1 MFGMMGLS
9 NEAAAFIVFS
19 VGMLLLMGIGMNMA
33 LALVLTGAGMA
44 WVLGFWDTQLLAQNL
59 VAGVDSFPLLAVPFF
74 ILAGEL
80 MNSGGISGR
89 IITMAQAWV
98 GHIRGGLGYVA
109 IGAAV
114 LMASMSGSALAD
126 TAALATILLPM
137 MRSQGY
143 PMHTSAGLI
152 ASGGIIAPIIPPSM
166 PFVIYGVTTNTS
178 ISALFISG
186 IVPGL
191 IMGVGLIVAWNLVL
205 RKMDLPSGT
214 ALPFKAKV
222 GATVKAFWA
231 LMMPLIIIGGMKT
244 GIFTPTEAAVVA
256 AFYALVVALFIHR
269 EMKLPEINGVLVRA
283 AKTTAIVMFLCA
295 GAQVASY
302 MITLADLP
310 SVLVNW
316 LGPLVESP
324 RLLMAV
330 MMVALI
336 VIGTALDLTP
346 TILIFAP
353 VMLPIA
359 VKAGIDPVYFG
370 LMFILNGA
378 IGLITPPVGTVL
390 NVVAGVG
397 RLSMHQVIKGVN
409 PFLITYLIILT
420 TFVIFPQIVT
430 APVAWMR

>member
-1 MFGMMGLS
+1 MS
-9 NEAAAFIVFS
+9 NEGQAFIVF
-19 VGMLLLMGIGMNMA
+19 VLGMLSLMGIGLNMA
-33 LALVLTGAGMA
+33 MALVLTGAGMSF
-44 WVLGFWDTQLLAQNL
+44 VLGFWDNQLLAQNL
-59 VAGVDSFPLLAVPFF
+59 VGGVDSFPLLAVPFF

-80 MNSGGISGR
+80 MNAGGISQR
-89 IITMAQAWV
+89 IIAMAQAWV

-137 MRSQGY
+137 MRQQGY
-143 PMHTSAGLI
+143 PMQTSAGLI

-166 PFVIYGVTTNTS
+166 PFIIYGVTTNTS
-178 ISALFISG
+178 ISLLFLSG

-191 IMGVGLIVAWNLVL
+191 IMGVGLIVAWKLVL
-205 RKMDLPSGT
+205 RKMELPQGKP
-214 ALPFKAKV
+214 LPLLDRFKA
-222 GATVKAFWA
+222 TLKAFWA
-231 LMMPLIIIGGMKT
+231 LLMPIIIIGGMKT
-244 GIFTPTEAAVVA
+244 GVFTPTEAAVVA
-256 AFYALVVALFIHR
+256 AFYALVISLFVHR
-269 EMKLPEINGVLVRA
+269 EMKISQVHGVLVRA

-310 SVLVNW
+310 SVLTDW

-324 RLLMAV
+324 RLLMFV
-330 MMVALI
+330 MMIVLV

-370 LMFILNGA
+370 LMFVLNGA

-397 RLSMHQVIKGVN
+397 RMSMHQVIKGVN
-409 PFLITYLIILT
+409 PFLITYTLILFL
-420 TFVIFPQIVT
+420 FVLFPQIVI

>member
-1 MFGMMGLS
+1 
-9 NEAAAFIVFS
+9 
-19 VGMLLLMGIGMNMA
+19 
-33 LALVLTGAGMA
+33 
-44 WVLGFWDTQLLAQNL
+44 
-59 VAGVDSFPLLAVPFF
+59 
-74 ILAGEL
+74 
-80 MNSGGISGR
+80 
-89 IITMAQAWV
+89 
-98 GHIRGGLGYVA
+98 
-109 IGAAV
+109 
-114 LMASMSGSALAD
+114 MSGSALAD

-137 MRSQGY
+137 MRKQGY
-143 PMHTSAGLI
+143 PLATSAGLI

-166 PFVIYGVTTNTS
+166 PFIIYGVTTNTS
-178 ISALFISG
+178 ISLLFISG

-191 IMGVGLIVAWNLVL
+191 IMGIGLIVAWKWVL
-205 RKMDLPSGT
+205 RDLELPKGT
-214 ALPFKAKV
+214 PLSLADRIKA
-222 GATVKAFWA
+222 TLKAFWA
-231 LMMPLIIIGGMKT
+231 LLMPIIIIGGMKT
-244 GIFTPTEAAVVA
+244 GVFTPTEAAVVA
-256 AFYALVVALFIHR
+256 AFYALVVSLFVHR
-269 EMKLPEINGVLVRA
+269 EMKLAQVHGVLVRA

-310 SVLVNW
+310 SVLTGW

-324 RLLMAV
+324 RLLMFV
-330 MMVALI
+330 MMIVLV

-370 LMFILNGA
+370 LMFVLNGA

-397 RLSMHQVIKGVN
+397 RLSLHQVIKGVN
-409 PFLITYLIILT
+409 PFLIAYAFILFL
-420 TFVIFPQIVT
+420 FVLFPQIVI

>member
-1 MFGMMGLS
+1 MS
-9 NEAAAFIVFS
+9 NEGLAFIVFS
-19 VGMLLLMGIGMNMA
+19 AGMLVLMGIGMNMA

-44 WVLGFWDTQLLAQNL
+44 WVMGFWDTQLLAQNL

-80 MNSGGISGR
+80 MNSGGISKR

-126 TAALATILLPM
+126 TAALATILMPM
-137 MRSQGY
+137 MRQQGY

-178 ISALFISG
+178 ISALFVSG

-191 IMGVGLIVAWNLVL
+191 IMGAGLIVAWRWVL
-205 RKMDLPSGT
+205 RDLDLPQGT
-214 ALPFKAKV
+214 PLPMKERMR
-222 GATVKAFWA
+222 ATLKAFWA
-231 LMMPLIIIGGMKT
+231 MLMPLIIIGGMKT
-244 GIFTPTEAAVVA
+244 GVFTPTEAAVVA
-256 AFYALVVALFIHR
+256 AFYALVIALFVHR
-269 EMKLPEINGVLVRA
+269 EMKVVEVYGVLVRA
-283 AKTTAIVMFLCA
+283 SKTTAIVMFLCA

-310 SVLVNW
+310 NVLTGW

-324 RLLMAV
+324 RLLMVV
-330 MMVALI
+330 MMIVLI

-370 LMFILNGA
+370 LMFVLNGA

-397 RLSMHQVIKGVN
+397 KLSLHQVIKGVN
-409 PFLITYLIILT
+409 PFLLTYTVILFL
-420 TFVIFPQIVT
+420 FVLFPQIVT

>member
-1 MFGMMGLS
+1 MS
-9 NEAAAFIVFS
+9 NEGLAFIVFS
-19 VGMLLLMGIGMNMA
+19 VGMLLLMGIGMNMG

-44 WVLGFWDTQLLAQNL
+44 WVLDFWDTQLLAQNL

-80 MNSGGISGR
+80 MNSGGISRR
-89 IITMAQAWV
+89 IIAMAQAWV

-109 IGAAV
+109 IGASV

-137 MRSQGY
+137 MRKQGY
-143 PMHTSAGLI
+143 PMHTSAGLV
-152 ASGGIIAPIIPPSM
+152 ASGGIIAPIIPPSL

-178 ISALFISG
+178 ISSLFLAG
-186 IVPGL
+186 IVPGI
-191 IMGVGLIVAWNLVL
+191 IMGVGLIVAWKLVL
-205 RKMDLPSGT
+205 RNTDLPEGQPLPMRERLRAT
-214 ALPFKAKV
+214 A
-222 GATVKAFWA
+222 KAFWA
-231 LMMPLIIIGGMKT
+231 LLMPIIIIGGMKT

-256 AFYALVVALFIHR
+256 AFYALFVALFVHR
-269 EMKLPEINGVLVRA
+269 EMKLPEVHGVLVRA

-310 SVLVNW
+310 STLTGW

-330 MMVALI
+330 MMVALVI
-336 VIGTALDLTP
+336 VGTALDLTP

-370 LMFILNGA
+370 LMFVLNGA

-397 RLSMHQVIKGVN
+397 RMPLHQVIRGVN
-409 PFLITYLIILT
+409 PFLITYTLIL
-420 TFVIFPQIVT
+420 FVFVLFPQIVT

>member
-1 MFGMMGLS
+1 MS
-9 NEAAAFIVFS
+9 QEAIACVVFML
-19 VGMLLLMGIGMNMA
+19 GMLVLMGIGMNMA
-33 LALVLTGAGMA
+33 LALLLTGAGMA
-44 WVLGFWDTQLLAQNL
+44 WVLGFWDTQLLAQNM

-80 MNSGGISGR
+80 MNAGGISRR
-89 IITMAQAWV
+89 IIQMAQAWV

-137 MRSQGY
+137 MRQQGY

-178 ISALFISG
+178 ISALFVSG

-191 IMGVGLIVAWNLVL
+191 LMGVGLIVAWRWVL
-205 RKMDLPSGT
+205 RRIDLPAGT
-214 ALPFKAKV
+214 ALPLRERLQ
-222 GATVKAFWA
+222 ATLRAFWA
-231 LMMPLIIIGGMKT
+231 LLMPIIIIGGMKS
-244 GIFTPTEAAVVA
+244 GVFTPTEAAVVA
-256 AFYALVVALFIHR
+256 AFYALGVALFVHR
-269 EMKLPEINGVLVRA
+269 DMPWQQVPGVLVRA

-310 SVLVNW
+310 STLAAW
-316 LGPLVESP
+316 LGPLVEHP

-330 MMVALI
+330 MMVTLV

-370 LMFILNGA
+370 LMFVLNGA

-397 RLSMHQVIKGVN
+397 RLSMHSVIKGVN
-409 PFLITYLIILT
+409 PFLLTYVVILAVFT
-420 TFVIFPQIVT
+420 VFPSIVT
-430 APVAWMR
+430 APVAWLR

>member
-1 MFGMMGLS
+1 MGP
-9 NEAAAFIVFS
+9 EAQAFIVFS
-19 VGMLLLMGIGMNMA
+19 LGMLVLMGTGMNMG

-44 WVLGFWDTQLLAQNL
+44 WVLDFWDAQLLAQNL

-80 MNSGGISGR
+80 MNSGGISRR
-89 IITMAQAWV
+89 IIDMAQAWV

-137 MRSQGY
+137 MRQQGY
-143 PMHTSAGLI
+143 PMNTSAGLI

-178 ISALFISG
+178 ISALFVSG

-191 IMGVGLIVAWNLVL
+191 MMGAGLIFAWRWVL
-205 RKMDLPSGT
+205 RGLDLPKGEP
-214 ALPFKAKV
+214 LPVKDRLR
-222 GATVKAFWA
+222 ATVRAFWA
-231 LMMPLIIIGGMKT
+231 MLMPLIIIGGMKS
-244 GIFTPTEAAVVA
+244 GVFTPTEAAVVA

-269 EMKLPEINGVLVRA
+269 EMKVADIYGVLVRA
-283 AKTTAIVMFLCA
+283 AKTTSIVMFLCA

-310 SVLVNW
+310 NVLTSW
-316 LGPLVESP
+316 LGPLVENP

-330 MMVALI
+330 MMI
-336 VIGTALDLTP
+336 VLVLIGTALDLTP

-370 LMFILNGA
+370 LMFVLNGA

-397 RLSMHQVIKGVN
+397 RISMHSVIKGVN
-409 PFLITYLIILT
+409 PFLFTYVLILALL
-420 TFVIFPQIVT
+420 VVFPQIVT
-430 APVAWMR
+430 APVVWLR

>member
-1 MFGMMGLS
+1 MS
-9 NEAAAFIVFS
+9 PEALAFIVFS
-19 VGMLLLMGIGMNMA
+19 AGMLLLMGIGMNMA

-44 WVLGFWDTQLLAQNL
+44 FVLDFWDTQLLAQNL

-80 MNSGGISGR
+80 MNSGGISRR
-89 IITMAQAWV
+89 IIAMAQAWV

-137 MRSQGY
+137 MRQQGY
-143 PMHTSAGLI
+143 PMSTSAGLL

-178 ISALFISG
+178 ISALFVSG

-191 IMGVGLIVAWNLVL
+191 IMGVGLIVAWKWVL
-205 RKMDLPSGT
+205 RRTELPEGT
-214 ALPFKAKV
+214 PLPMAARLQ
-222 GATVKAFWA
+222 ATVKAFWA
-231 LMMPLIIIGGMKT
+231 MLMPIIIIGGMKS
-244 GIFTPTEAAVVA
+244 GVFTPTEAAVVA
-256 AFYALVVALFIHR
+256 AFYALMVALFVHR
-269 EMKLPEINGVLVRA
+269 EMNLPEIRGVLVRA

-310 SVLVNW
+310 SVLTSW
-316 LGPLVESP
+316 LGPLVNNP
-324 RLLMAV
+324 RTLMAV
-330 MMVALI
+330 MMI
-336 VIGTALDLTP
+336 VLVLIGTALDLTP

-359 VKAGIDPVYFG
+359 TKAGIDPVYFG
-370 LMFILNGA
+370 LMFVLNGA

-397 RLSMHQVIKGVN
+397 RLSMHSVIKGVN
-409 PFLITYLIILT
+409 PFLVTYIVILAV
-420 TFVIFPQIVT
+420 FVLFPQLVI

>member
-1 MFGMMGLS
+1 MS
-9 NEAAAFIVFS
+9 NEALAFVVFS
-19 VGMLLLMGIGMNMA
+19 VGMLTLMGIGMNMG

-44 WVLGFWDTQLLAQNL
+44 WVLDFWDTQLLAQNL

-80 MNSGGISGR
+80 MNSGGISRR

-98 GHIRGGLGYVA
+98 GHIRGGLGFVA

-126 TAALATILLPM
+126 TAALATILMPM
-137 MRSQGY
+137 MRQQGY

-178 ISALFISG
+178 ISSLFLSG

-191 IMGVGLIVAWNLVL
+191 IMGAGLIVAWKLVL
-205 RKMDLPSGT
+205 RNLDLPEGQP
-214 ALPFKAKV
+214 LPLRERLH
-222 GATVKAFWA
+222 ATLKAFWA
-231 LMMPLIIIGGMKT
+231 LLMPIIIIGGMKT
-244 GIFTPTEAAVVA
+244 GVFTPTEAAVVA
-256 AFYALVVALFIHR
+256 AFYALVVALFVHR
-269 EMKLPEINGVLVRA
+269 EMQVSAVYGVLVRA

-310 SVLVNW
+310 SVLTGW

-324 RLLMAV
+324 RLLMLV
-330 MMVALI
+330 MMLVL
-336 VIGTALDLTP
+336 VLVGTALDLTP

-370 LMFILNGA
+370 LMFVLNGA

-397 RLSMHQVIKGVN
+397 RLPLHRVIQGVN
-409 PFLITYLIILT
+409 PFLITYVLILFL
-420 TFVIFPQIVT
+420 FVLFPQIVT

>member
-1 MFGMMGLS
+1 MT
-9 NEAAAFIVFS
+9 NEAQAFVVFS
-19 VGMLLLMGIGMNMA
+19 VGMLLLMGIGMNMG

-44 WVLGFWDTQLLAQNL
+44 FVLGFWDTQLLAQNL

-80 MNSGGISGR
+80 MNSGGISRR
-89 IITMAQAWV
+89 IIDMAQAWV

-126 TAALATILLPM
+126 TAALATILMPM

-143 PMHTSAGLI
+143 PMGTSAGLI

-178 ISALFISG
+178 ISALFVSG

-191 IMGVGLIVAWNLVL
+191 IMGAGLIVAWKWVL
-205 RKMDLPSGT
+205 RRIDLPSGT
-214 ALPFKAKV
+214 ALPMSERLR
-222 GATVKAFWA
+222 ATAKAFWA
-231 LMMPLIIIGGMKT
+231 LLMPLIIIGGMKS
-244 GIFTPTEAAVVA
+244 GVFTPTEAAVVA
-256 AFYALVVALFIHR
+256 AFYALVIALFVHR
-269 EMKLPEINGVLVRA
+269 EMNIGEVRGVLVRA

-310 SVLVNW
+310 STLTGW
-316 LGPLVESP
+316 LGPLIDSP
-324 RLLMAV
+324 KLLMVV
-330 MMVALI
+330 MMVVLVI
-336 VIGTALDLTP
+336 IGTALDLTP

-370 LMFILNGA
+370 LMFVLNGA

-397 RLSMHQVIKGVN
+397 RLSMASVIRGVN
-409 PFLITYLIILT
+409 PFLVTYLVILAL
-420 TFVIFPQIVT
+420 FVAFPQIVI

>member
-1 MFGMMGLS
+1 MT
-9 NEAAAFIVFS
+9 NEAQAFVVFS
-19 VGMLLLMGIGMNMA
+19 VGMLLLMGIGMNMG

-44 WVLGFWDTQLLAQNL
+44 FVLGFWDTQLLAQNL

-80 MNSGGISGR
+80 MNSGGISRR
-89 IITMAQAWV
+89 IIDMAQAWV

-126 TAALATILLPM
+126 TAALATILMPM

-143 PMHTSAGLI
+143 PMGTSAGLI

-178 ISALFISG
+178 ISALFVSG

-191 IMGVGLIVAWNLVL
+191 IMGAGLIVAWKWVL
-205 RKMDLPSGT
+205 RRIDLPSGT
-214 ALPFKAKV
+214 ALPMSDRLR
-222 GATVKAFWA
+222 ATAKAFWA
-231 LMMPLIIIGGMKT
+231 MLMPLIIIGGMKS
-244 GIFTPTEAAVVA
+244 GVFTPTEAAVVA
-256 AFYALVVALFIHR
+256 AFYALVIALFVHR
-269 EMKLPEINGVLVRA
+269 EMKIGEVRGVLVRA

-310 SVLVNW
+310 STLTGW
-316 LGPLVESP
+316 LGPLIDSP
-324 RLLMAV
+324 KLLMVV
-330 MMVALI
+330 MMVVLVI
-336 VIGTALDLTP
+336 IGTALDLTP

-370 LMFILNGA
+370 LMFVLNGA

-397 RLSMHQVIKGVN
+397 RLSMATVIKGVN
-409 PFLITYLIILT
+409 PFLVTYLFILAL
-420 TFVIFPQIVT
+420 FVAFPQIVT

>member
-1 MFGMMGLS
+1 M
-9 NEAAAFIVFS
+9 NQAAVAGIFIVA
-19 VGMLLLMGIGMNMA
+19 MLGIMGIGVPMA
-33 LALVLTGAGMA
+33 FALILTGAAMA
-44 WVLGFWDTQLLAQNL
+44 WGLEFWDTQLLAQNL

-80 MNSGGISGR
+80 MNAGGISRR
-89 IITMAQAWV
+89 IIAMAQAWV
-98 GHIRGGLGYVA
+98 GHIRGGLGFVT
-109 IGAAV
+109 IGAAI

-137 MRSQGY
+137 MRKHGY
-143 PMHTSAGLI
+143 PIHTSAGLI

-191 IMGVGLIVAWNLVL
+191 IMGAGLVFAWKLEM
-205 RKMDLPSGT
+205 RKIDLPGGT
-214 ALPFKAKV
+214 PLPVAERLRFT
-222 GATVKAFWA
+222 GKAFWA
-231 LMMPLIIIGGMKT
+231 LLMPVIIIGGMKS
-244 GIFTPTEAAVVA
+244 GLFTPTEAAVVA
-256 AFYALVVALFIHR
+256 AVYALVIAFFVHR
-269 EMKLPEINGVLVRA
+269 EMKLGDLHAVLVRA

-302 MITLADLP
+302 MVTLADLP
-310 SVLVNW
+310 STLASW

-330 MMVALI
+330 MMIVLI
-336 VIGTALDLTP
+336 MVGTALDLTP
-346 TILIFAP
+346 TILILAP
-353 VMLPIA
+353 VTLPIA
-359 VKAGIDPVYFG
+359 QKAGIDPVYFG
-370 LMFILNGA
+370 LMFVLNGA

-397 RLSMHQVIKGVN
+397 RLPMHEVIRGVS
-409 PFLITYLIILT
+409 PFLIVYAAILAMFT
-420 TFVIFPQIVT
+420 AVPQIVT
-430 APVAWMR
+430 WPLAWLR

>member
-1 MFGMMGLS
+1 MFGLTP
-9 NEAAAFIVFS
+9 EALAFVVFS
-19 VGMLLLMGIGMNMA
+19 LGMLVLMGTGMNMG

-44 WVLGFWDTQLLAQNL
+44 WVLDFWDAQLLAQNL

-80 MNSGGISGR
+80 MNSGGISRR
-89 IITMAQAWV
+89 IIDMAQAWV

-137 MRSQGY
+137 MRQQGY
-143 PMHTSAGLI
+143 PMNTSAGLI

-178 ISALFISG
+178 ISALFVSG

-191 IMGVGLIVAWNLVL
+191 MMGVGLIFAWRWVL
-205 RKMDLPSGT
+205 RGMDLPQGEP
-214 ALPFKAKV
+214 LPIKDRLRS
-222 GATVKAFWA
+222 TVRAFWA
-231 LMMPLIIIGGMKT
+231 MLMPLIIIGGMKT
-244 GIFTPTEAAVVA
+244 GVFTPTEAAVVA
-256 AFYALVVALFIHR
+256 AFYALVVALFVHR
-269 EMKLPEINGVLVRA
+269 EMKLADIYGVLVRA
-283 AKTTAIVMFLCA
+283 AKTTSIVMFLCA

-310 SVLVNW
+310 NVLTNW
-316 LGPLVESP
+316 LGPLVENP

-330 MMVALI
+330 MMI
-336 VIGTALDLTP
+336 VLVLIGTALDLTP

-359 VKAGIDPVYFG
+359 VKAGIDPVFFG
-370 LMFILNGA
+370 LMFVLNGA

-397 RLSMHQVIKGVN
+397 RISMHSVIKGVN
-409 PFLITYLIILT
+409 PFLITYVLILALL
-420 TFVIFPQIVT
+420 VVFPQIVT
-430 APVAWMR
+430 APVVWLR

>member
-1 MFGMMGLS
+1 MMLGLTP
-9 NEAAAFIVFS
+9 EALAFVVFS
-19 VGMLLLMGIGMNMA
+19 VGMLVLMGTGMNMG

-44 WVLGFWDTQLLAQNL
+44 WVLDFWDAQLLAQNL

-80 MNSGGISGR
+80 MNSGGISRR
-89 IITMAQAWV
+89 IIDMAQAWV

-137 MRSQGY
+137 MRQQGY
-143 PMHTSAGLI
+143 PMNTSAGLI

-178 ISALFISG
+178 ISALFVSG

-191 IMGVGLIVAWNLVL
+191 MMGAGLIFAWRWVL
-205 RKMDLPSGT
+205 RGMDLPQGEPLPAKDRLRAT
-214 ALPFKAKV
+214 AR
-222 GATVKAFWA
+222 AFWA
-231 LMMPLIIIGGMKT
+231 MLMPLIIIGGMKT
-244 GIFTPTEAAVVA
+244 GVFTPTEAAVVA
-256 AFYALVVALFIHR
+256 AFYALAVALFIHR
-269 EMKLPEINGVLVRA
+269 EMKLADIYGVLVRA
-283 AKTTAIVMFLCA
+283 AKTTSIVMFLCA

-310 SVLVNW
+310 NVLTSW
-316 LGPLVESP
+316 LGPLVENP

-330 MMVALI
+330 MMI
-336 VIGTALDLTP
+336 VLVLIGTALDLTP

-370 LMFILNGA
+370 LMFVLNGA

-397 RLSMHQVIKGVN
+397 RISMHSVIKGVN
-409 PFLITYLIILT
+409 PFLFTYVLILALL
-420 TFVIFPQIVT
+420 VVFPQIVT
-430 APVAWMR
+430 APVVWLR

>member
-1 MFGMMGLS
+1 MS
-9 NEAAAFIVFS
+9 NEGLAFIVFS
-19 VGMLLLMGIGMNMA
+19 VGMLALMGIGMNMG

-44 WVLGFWDTQLLAQNL
+44 WVLDFWDTQLLAQNL

-80 MNSGGISGR
+80 MNSGGISQR
-89 IITMAQAWV
+89 IIAMAQAWV
-98 GHIRGGLGYVA
+98 GHIRGGLGFVA
-109 IGAAV
+109 IAAAV

-137 MRSQGY
+137 MRQQGY

-178 ISALFISG
+178 ISLLFLSG

-191 IMGVGLIVAWNLVL
+191 IMGVGLIVAWKLVL
-205 RKMDLPSGT
+205 RKMDLPEGK
-214 ALPFKAKV
+214 ALPMKERLR
-222 GATVKAFWA
+222 ATAKAFWA
-231 LMMPLIIIGGMKT
+231 LLMPLIIIGGMKS
-244 GIFTPTEAAVVA
+244 GVFTPTEAAVVA
-256 AFYALVVALFIHR
+256 AFYALFVALFVHR
-269 EMKLPEINGVLVRA
+269 EMKLTEIHGVLVRA
-283 AKTTAIVMFLCA
+283 GKTTAIVMFLCA

-310 SVLVNW
+310 GTLTGW

-324 RLLMAV
+324 KLLMAV
-330 MMVALI
+330 MMLVLVI
-336 VIGTALDLTP
+336 VGTALDLTP

-370 LMFILNGA
+370 LMFVLNGA

-397 RLSMHQVIKGVN
+397 RLPLHRVIQGVN
-409 PFLITYLIILT
+409 PFLITYVLILAL
-420 TFVIFPQIVT
+420 FVIFPQIVT

>member
-1 MFGMMGLS
+1 MS
-9 NEAAAFIVFS
+9 SEALAFIVFCG
-19 VGMLLLMGIGMNMA
+19 GMLVLMGIGMNMA

-80 MNSGGISGR
+80 MNAGGISRR
-89 IITMAQAWV
+89 IIDMAQAWV

-137 MRSQGY
+137 MRREGY
-143 PMHTSAGLI
+143 PLKTSAGLL

-178 ISALFISG
+178 ISALFLSG

-191 IMGVGLIVAWNLVL
+191 LMGIGLIITWRLVL
-205 RKMDLPSGT
+205 GRTVLPQGAAKPMRERLIAT
-214 ALPFKAKV
+214 A
-222 GATVKAFWA
+222 KAFWA
-231 LMMPLIIIGGMKT
+231 MLMPVIIIGGMKS

-256 AFYALVVALFIHR
+256 AVYALFVAFFVHR
-269 EMKLPEINGVLVRA
+269 EMKLAELEGVLVRA
-283 AKTTAIVMFLCA
+283 ARTTAIVMFLCA

-310 SVLVNW
+310 GVLTGW
-316 LGPLVESP
+316 LGPLIEQP
-324 RLLMAV
+324 RTLMLV
-330 MMVALI
+330 MMI
-336 VIGTALDLTP
+336 VLVLIGTALDLTP

-370 LMFILNGA
+370 LMFVLNGT

-397 RLSMHQVIKGVN
+397 RMPLSEVIRGVN
-409 PFLITYLIILT
+409 PFLLTYTLILFI
-420 TFVIFPQIVT
+420 FVAFPQIVI
-430 APVAWMR
+430 APIAWMR

>member
-1 MFGMMGLS
+1 MS
-9 NEAAAFIVFS
+9 NEGLAFIVFS
-19 VGMLLLMGIGMNMA
+19 AGMLLLMGIGMNMA

-80 MNSGGISGR
+80 MNSGGISRR
-89 IITMAQAWV
+89 IINMAQAWV

-126 TAALATILLPM
+126 TAALATILMPM
-137 MRSQGY
+137 MRTQGY

-152 ASGGIIAPIIPPSM
+152 ASGGTIAPIIPPSM

-178 ISALFISG
+178 ISALFVSG

-191 IMGVGLIVAWNLVL
+191 IMGVGLIVAWRWVL
-205 RKMDLPSGT
+205 RDMDLPQGT
-214 ALPFKAKV
+214 PLPMKERLR
-222 GATVKAFWA
+222 ATLKAFWA
-231 LMMPLIIIGGMKT
+231 MLMPIIIIGGMKT
-244 GIFTPTEAAVVA
+244 GVFTPTEAAVVA

-269 EMKLPEINGVLVRA
+269 EMKVVEVHGVLVRA

-295 GAQVASY
+295 GAAVASY

-310 SVLVNW
+310 ATLTGW

-324 RLLMAV
+324 RLLMLV
-330 MMVALI
+330 MMLVLI
-336 VIGTALDLTP
+336 IIGTALDLTP

-370 LMFILNGA
+370 LMFVLNGA

-397 RLSMHQVIKGVN
+397 KLSLHQVIKGVN
-409 PFLITYLIILT
+409 PFLLTYTVILFL
-420 TFVIFPQIVT
+420 FVLFPQIVT

>member
-1 MFGMMGLS
+1 MS
-9 NEAAAFIVFS
+9 PEALAFLVFS
-19 VGMLLLMGIGMNMA
+19 AGMLVLMGIGMNMA

-44 WVLGFWDTQLLAQNL
+44 AVLGFWDTQLLAQNL

-80 MNSGGISGR
+80 MNTGGISKR
-89 IITMAQAWV
+89 IIDMAQAWV

-137 MRSQGY
+137 MKRQGY
-143 PMHTSAGLI
+143 PMATSAGLL

-178 ISALFISG
+178 ISSLFLSG

-191 IMGVGLIVAWNLVL
+191 IMGVGLVIAWKWVL
-205 RKMDLPSGT
+205 RRIELPAGEPLPLKERLRAT
-214 ALPFKAKV
+214 A
-222 GATVKAFWA
+222 KAFWA
-231 LMMPLIIIGGMKT
+231 MLMPLIIIGGMKT
-244 GIFTPTEAAVVA
+244 GVFTPTEAAVVA

-269 EMKLPEINGVLVRA
+269 EMRIPDIGPVLVRA

-310 SVLVNW
+310 AVLTGW

-330 MMVALI
+330 MMVVL
-336 VIGTALDLTP
+336 VLIGTALDLTP
-346 TILIFAP
+346 TILIFGP

-370 LMFILNGA
+370 LMFVLNGA

-397 RLSMHQVIKGVN
+397 RLSLHQVIKGVN
-409 PFLITYLIILT
+409 PFLVTYILILAL
-420 TFVIFPQIVT
+420 FVAFPQLVI

>member
-1 MFGMMGLS
+1 MSSEALS
-9 NEAAAFIVFS
+9 FIVF
-19 VGMLLLMGIGMNMA
+19 VGGMLGLMGLGMNMA

-44 WVLGFWDTQLLAQNL
+44 WVLDFWDTQLLAQNL

-80 MNSGGISGR
+80 MNSGGISRR

-98 GHIRGGLGYVA
+98 GHIHGGLGFVA

-137 MRSQGY
+137 MRQQGY
-143 PMHTSAGLI
+143 PMNTSAGLL

-178 ISALFISG
+178 ISALFLSG

-191 IMGVGLIVAWNLVL
+191 IMGAGLIVAWKLVL
-205 RKMDLPSGT
+205 RRIDLPAGAPLPLRERLRAT
-214 ALPFKAKV
+214 A
-222 GATVKAFWA
+222 KAFWA
-231 LMMPLIIIGGMKT
+231 LLMPLIIIGGMKT
-244 GIFTPTEAAVVA
+244 GFFTPTEAAVVA
-256 AFYALVVALFIHR
+256 AFYALVVALLIHR
-269 EMKLPEINGVLVRA
+269 EMKLAEIEGVLVRA

-310 SVLVNW
+310 GVLSGW

-324 RLLMAV
+324 RLLMTV
-330 MMVALI
+330 MMLAL
-336 VIGTALDLTP
+336 VLIGTALDLTP

-370 LMFILNGA
+370 LMFVLNGA

-397 RLSMHQVIKGVN
+397 RLPLHQVIKGVN
-409 PFLITYLIILT
+409 PFLVTYMLILAL
-420 TFVIFPQIVT
+420 FVVFPQIVT

>member
-1 MFGMMGLS
+1 MS
-9 NEAAAFIVFS
+9 NEALAFVMFS
-19 VGMLLLMGIGMNMA
+19 AGMLVLMAIGMPMA
-33 LALVLTGAGMA
+33 FALVLTGAGMA
-44 WVLGFWDTQLLAQNL
+44 WALDFWDTQLLAQNL

-80 MNSGGISGR
+80 MNAGGISRR
-89 IITMAQAWV
+89 IISMAQAWV
-98 GHIRGGLGYVA
+98 GHIRGGLGFVA

-137 MRSQGY
+137 MRQHGY

-178 ISALFISG
+178 ISALFLSG

-191 IMGVGLIVAWNLVL
+191 IMGVGLIIAWKITL
-205 RKMDLPSGT
+205 RQLDLPGEPAPPLKDRLRAT
-214 ALPFKAKV
+214 A
-222 GATVKAFWA
+222 KAFWA
-231 LMMPLIIIGGMKT
+231 ILMPVIIIGGMKS
-244 GIFTPTEAAVVA
+244 GVFTPTEAAVVA
-256 AFYALVVALFIHR
+256 AFYALVVALFVHR
-269 EMKLPEINGVLVRA
+269 EMNMAQLHGVLVRA

-310 SVLVNW
+310 GVLTGW
-316 LGPLVESP
+316 LGGLIESP

-330 MMVALI
+330 MMIVLV

-370 LMFILNGA
+370 LMFVLNGA

-409 PFLITYLIILT
+409 PFLITYTLILAV
-420 TFVIFPQIVT
+420 FVVFPQIVT

>member
-1 MFGMMGLS
+1 MT
-9 NEAAAFIVFS
+9 NEALAFIVFS
-19 VGMLLLMGIGMNMA
+19 VGMLTLMGIGMNMG

-44 WVLGFWDTQLLAQNL
+44 WVLDFWDTQLLAQNL

-80 MNSGGISGR
+80 MNSGGISTR
-89 IITMAQAWV
+89 IIAMAQAWV
-98 GHIRGGLGYVA
+98 GHIRGGLGFVA
-109 IGAAV
+109 IAAAV
-114 LMASMSGSALAD
+114 MMASMSGSALAD

-137 MRSQGY
+137 MRTQGY

-178 ISALFISG
+178 ISALFLSG
-186 IVPGL
+186 IVPGI
-191 IMGVGLIVAWNLVL
+191 IMGLGLIVAWKLVL
-205 RKMDLPSGT
+205 RKMDLPEGKPLPMKERLRAT
-214 ALPFKAKV
+214 AR
-222 GATVKAFWA
+222 AFWA
-231 LMMPLIIIGGMKT
+231 LLMPIIIIGGMKT

-256 AFYALVVALFIHR
+256 AFYALFVALFVHR
-269 EMKLPEINGVLVRA
+269 EMKIAEIHGVLVRA
-283 AKTTAIVMFLCA
+283 GKTTAIVMFLCA

-310 SVLVNW
+310 GTLTGW

-324 RLLMAV
+324 KLLMAV
-330 MMVALI
+330 MMVVLVI
-336 VIGTALDLTP
+336 VGTALDLTP

-370 LMFILNGA
+370 LMFVLNGA

-397 RLSMHQVIKGVN
+397 RLPLHRVIQGVN
-409 PFLITYLIILT
+409 PFLITYVLILAL
-420 TFVIFPQIVT
+420 FVIFPQIVT

>member
-1 MFGMMGLS
+1 MGP
-9 NEAAAFIVFS
+9 EAQAFIVFS
-19 VGMLLLMGIGMNMA
+19 LGMLVFMGTGMNMG

-44 WVLGFWDTQLLAQNL
+44 WVLDFFDTQLLAQNL

-80 MNSGGISGR
+80 MNSGGISRR
-89 IITMAQAWV
+89 IIDMAQAWV

-137 MRSQGY
+137 MRQQGY
-143 PMHTSAGLI
+143 PMNTSAGLI

-178 ISALFISG
+178 ISALFVSG

-191 IMGVGLIVAWNLVL
+191 MMGVGLIFAWRWVL
-205 RKMDLPSGT
+205 RGIDLPDSRP
-214 ALPFKAKV
+214 ALPLRERLR
-222 GATVKAFWA
+222 ATLKAFWA
-231 LMMPLIIIGGMKT
+231 MLMPLIIIGGMKS
-244 GIFTPTEAAVVA
+244 GVFTPTEAAVVA
-256 AFYALVVALFIHR
+256 AFYALVVALFVHR
-269 EMKLPEINGVLVRA
+269 EMKVPEIYGVLVRA

-310 SVLVNW
+310 TVLTGW
-316 LGPLVESP
+316 LGPLVENP
-324 RLLMAV
+324 RVLMAV
-330 MMVALI
+330 MMI
-336 VIGTALDLTP
+336 VLVLIGTALDLTP

-370 LMFILNGA
+370 LMFVLNGA

-397 RLSMHQVIKGVN
+397 RISMHSVIKGVN
-409 PFLITYLIILT
+409 PFLITYVFILALL
-420 TFVIFPQIVT
+420 VAFPQIVT
-430 APVAWMR
+430 LPVTWMR

>member
-1 MFGMMGLS
+1 MS
-9 NEAAAFIVFS
+9 NEGLAFIVFS
-19 VGMLLLMGIGMNMA
+19 VGMLTLMGIGMNMG

-44 WVLGFWDTQLLAQNL
+44 WVLDFWDTQLLAQNL

-80 MNSGGISGR
+80 MNSGGISRR
-89 IITMAQAWV
+89 IIAMAQAWV

-109 IGAAV
+109 IGASV

-137 MRSQGY
+137 MRKQGY
-143 PMHTSAGLI
+143 PMHTSAGLV
-152 ASGGIIAPIIPPSM
+152 ASGGIIAPIIPPSL

-178 ISALFISG
+178 ISSLFLAG
-186 IVPGL
+186 IVPGI
-191 IMGVGLIVAWNLVL
+191 IMGAGLIVAWKLVL
-205 RKMDLPSGT
+205 RNT
-214 ALPFKAKV
+214 ALPEGQPLPIKERLR
-222 GATVKAFWA
+222 ATAKAFWA
-231 LMMPLIIIGGMKT
+231 LLMPIIIIGGMKT

-256 AFYALVVALFIHR
+256 AFYALFVALFVHR
-269 EMKLPEINGVLVRA
+269 EMKLPEVHGVLVRA

-310 SVLVNW
+310 GTLTGW

-330 MMVALI
+330 MMVVLVI
-336 VIGTALDLTP
+336 VGTALDLTP

-370 LMFILNGA
+370 LMFVLNGA

-397 RLSMHQVIKGVN
+397 RMPLHQVIRGVN
-409 PFLITYLIILT
+409 PFLITYTLILFI
-420 TFVIFPQIVT
+420 FVLFPQIVT